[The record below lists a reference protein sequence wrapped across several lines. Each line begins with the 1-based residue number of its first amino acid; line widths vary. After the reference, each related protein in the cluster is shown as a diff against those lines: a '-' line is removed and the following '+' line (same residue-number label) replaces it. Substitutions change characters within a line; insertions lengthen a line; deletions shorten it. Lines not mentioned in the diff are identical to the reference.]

1 MSDNDADLGPGGNPD
16 GSASPGAA
24 GGQDELAALQAQL
37 ADAENRV
44 AQGRDQLLRV
54 AAELDNMRKRAA
66 RDMEQAQRFAL
77 ERFAQDL
84 LGVADS
90 LEMAVASGRT
100 ADAAALAAGQEAT
113 LRLLNSAFAKF
124 AIKPI
129 DPAGEP
135 FDPERHEAMATQPS
149 ATAEPGSVLQVV
161 QRGYELNGRLLR
173 PARVIVARAPEG
185 A

>member
-1 MSDNDADLGPGGNPD
+1 MSDHDADLNPEAGPD
-16 GSASPGAA
+16 GGVAPA
-24 GGQDELAALQAQL
+24 GEQGEIAALQAQL
-37 ADAENRV
+37 ADAEARA
-44 AQGRDQLLRV
+44 AQGREQVLRV
-54 AAELDNMRKRAA
+54 AAELDNMRKRTA

-77 ERFAQDL
+77 ERFAQEL

-90 LEMAVASGRT
+90 LELAVANAAT
-100 ADAAALAAGQEAT
+100 ADAASLAAGQEAT
-113 LRLLNSAFAKF
+113 LRLLTAAFGKF

-135 FDPERHEAMATQPS
+135 FDPERHEAMAMQPS
-149 ATAEPGSVLQVV
+149 STAEPGSVLQVV

-173 PARVIVARAPEG
+173 PARVIVARAPDG